1 MSITILEDG
10 VERPGTAEE
19 VAEHEARASAYAAT
33 LPARTA
39 QAQIEF
45 LESQITQRRIRE
57 SVTTDSGKEW
67 LVAIE
72 VEIAEQRELL

>member
-45 LESQITQRRIRE
+45 LESQITNRRMRDHALG
-57 SVTTDSGKEW
+57 TGGDW
-67 LVAIE
+67 LLDQEAL
-72 VEIAEQRELL
+72 IAEQRELL